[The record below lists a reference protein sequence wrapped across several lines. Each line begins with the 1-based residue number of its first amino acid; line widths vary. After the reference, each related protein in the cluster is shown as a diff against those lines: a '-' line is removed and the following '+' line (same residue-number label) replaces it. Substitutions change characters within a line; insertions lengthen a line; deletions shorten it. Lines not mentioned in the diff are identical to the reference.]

1 MLAFVTALL
10 SLSMTFA
17 VAQPGQREELNADT
31 SPWTAV
37 GKLWLPGT
45 GACTATLVG
54 PDLILTNASCVV
66 EDGHLIVGDYE
77 FQGYLH
83 GKKHYGSSK
92 IKKIWI
98 GGDPNKNRADDWA
111 ILRLSKPLGSKLGWM
126 GATNAD
132 EETMLMAHEKV
143 TIYQLSYNSE
153 YKKGLF
159 PVWQK
164 DCRFSSPTSGYF
176 RQDCAEKNDLPGSPL
191 FYLKGSGPTD
201 GRILAITS
209 SGVDPIAIPASRFY
223 NRLVEVKNK
232 SANE

>member
-1 MLAFVTALL
+1 MLAFITALV
-10 SLSMTFA
+10 SLSMTVA
-17 VAQPGQREELNADT
+17 VALPGQREELNAET

-54 PDLILTNASCVV
+54 PDLILTNATCVV
-66 EDGHLIVGDYE
+66 DDGNLILGDYE

-83 GKKHYGSSK
+83 GKKYYGSST
-92 IKKIWI
+92 IKKIWV
-98 GGDPNKNRADDWA
+98 GGDPKVNRANDWA
-111 ILRLSKPLGSKLGWM
+111 ILRLSKPLGIKLGWM

-132 EETMLMAHEKV
+132 EATMLKAHEKV

-159 PVWQK
+159 PIWQN

-176 RQDCAEKNDLPGSPL
+176 RQDCVEKNDLPGSPL
-191 FYLKGSGPTD
+191 FYREDQSPTG
-201 GRILAITS
+201 GRILAIQS
-209 SGVDPIAIPASRFY
+209 SGPDPIAIPVSQFY
-223 NRLVEVKNK
+223 HRLIEVKAK
-232 SANE
+232 